1 MGEMGK
7 SPFMLMEVSIMA
19 VNPVES
25 VQVDDRGRIT
35 LPKELRIELDLEE
48 GDTLLV
54 HKEGNVI
61 ELAKMDPDENPFA
74 ILAKHAIEEHKKGNT
89 IPLED
94 IADRENIE
102 LDE

>member
-1 MGEMGK
+1 
-7 SPFMLMEVSIMA
+7 MA

-25 VQVDDRGRIT
+25 VQVDDRGRVT
-35 LPKELRIELDLEE
+35 LPKELREDLELEE

-61 ELAKMDPDENPFA
+61 ELAKMDQDENPFA
-74 ILAKHAIEEHKKGNT
+74 VLAKHAIEESKKGNT

-94 IADRENIE
+94 IADRENID